1 MGKDIFWQTYLNLED
16 EIIDLSKRVYIT
28 DIKRYVDASNNIQ
41 EEVQDNQML
50 VYSPLIA
57 DLIIRISV
65 EIETISKE
73 LYFINGGTK
82 KRGDK
87 SLKFDFECIKLLKD
101 IYGIDKKV
109 VNVICSYFELHDS
122 INTILIPLQN
132 ADKSSSTY
140 WGDAYQSLKHDRYN
154 SLYKGNIKALIEA
167 AAALFLLN
175 IYFKNEIV
183 NISYDKIS
191 SLDMRFGSKI
201 FALSK
206 PSLSDMLWYGNRII
220 GNDSPYAIVYT
231 KESYE
236 YIKNGQDSNRSVLID
251 QIMKEP
257 EMRDTEFL
265 SIINDLGKDGKGINF
280 YLEIYKYRLNK
291 LLPKTL
297 PFHERKQRLITTPEW
312 NNKIRLNNK
321 HILEKELT
329 GENIDK
335 EIDAVAWQMSV
346 IREMDANK
354 IKWEIYGF
362 SALCEARI
370 YKTEEIG
377 KEVK

>member
-1 MGKDIFWQTYLNLED
+1 
-16 EIIDLSKRVYIT
+16 
-28 DIKRYVDASNNIQ
+28 
-41 EEVQDNQML
+41 
-50 VYSPLIA
+50 
-57 DLIIRISV
+57 
-65 EIETISKE
+65 
-73 LYFINGGTK
+73 
-82 KRGDK
+82 
-87 SLKFDFECIKLLKD
+87 
-101 IYGIDKKV
+101 
-109 VNVICSYFELHDS
+109 
-122 INTILIPLQN
+122 
-132 ADKSSSTY
+132 
-140 WGDAYQSLKHDRYN
+140 
-154 SLYKGNIKALIEA
+154 
-167 AAALFLLN
+167 
-175 IYFKNEIV
+175 
-183 NISYDKIS
+183 
-191 SLDMRFGSKI
+191 
-201 FALSK
+201 
-206 PSLSDMLWYGNRII
+206 
-220 GNDSPYAIVYT
+220 
-231 KESYE
+231 
-236 YIKNGQDSNRSVLID
+236 
-251 QIMKEP
+251 MKEP

>member
-175 IYFKNEIV
+175 VYFKNEIV

-335 EIDAVAWQMSV
+335 EIDTVAWQMSV